1 MNKKAHPAK
10 LKRDWSP
17 VPNNPRENEFYID
30 KKERRDETKFNR
42 DRMLFDKA
50 EDTLRRV
57 VSKHEPGEPK
67 RTEYLKLAPSA
78 KKQYDKNMQV
88 WKKQTQQS
96 AARERLK
103 RKGAVPTKSGKKLF
117 EDFMRDIREAT
128 GSTKQQNIDDADL
141 RNIYN
146 AATQLDYRRWL
157 IWIMDEYRK

>member
-67 RTEYLKLAPSA
+67 RTEYLRV
-78 KKQYDKNMQV
+78 DKDKFNKDMEF
-88 WKKQTQQS
+88 WKKRNQQS

-117 EDFMRDIREAT
+117 EYFMRDIREAT
-128 GSTKQQNIDDADL
+128 GSTKQQNINDADL

-146 AATQLDYRRWL
+146 AATQLIYQRWL
-157 IWIMDEYRK
+157 IWIMDEYKGLI